1 VLSQFLVES
10 IVLSGLGGLV
20 GAAIGI
26 GASWV
31 VAWLTGWATDV
42 TVGTVLVAIGFSAAV
57 GVFFGWFPARRAAE
71 LDVIDALRHQ

>member
-1 VLSQFLVES
+1 M
-10 IVLSGLGGLV
+10 LSGLGGLV

-26 GASWV
+26 LASFV
-31 VAWLTGWATDV
+31 VRWLTGWATAV
-42 TVGTVLVAIGFSAAV
+42 TPGTLVVAIGFSAAV